1 MQNWMLLEPDADTPT
16 LFKAGS
22 QGLPEM
28 KEWLEP
34 TRVLYGLLRM
44 SFGAGQFKRCKCA
57 RFKAARPF
65 SLVAIRGPRRAWLLK
80 ARRAQV
86 GVDLLGR
93 RAGRRDE
100 ARPSD
105 SR

>member
-1 MQNWMLLEPDADTPT
+1 VQARDGVQNWMLLEPDADAPA

-28 KEWLEP
+28 REWLEP

-57 RFKAARPF
+57 PASSCGACSAVQCGGHP
-65 SLVAIRGPRRAWLLK
+65 RGPA
-80 ARRAQV
+80 AA
-86 GVDLLGR
+86 GSGR
-93 RAGRRDE
+93 
-100 ARPSD
+100 
-105 SR
+105 